1 VPSDDVDVG
10 WFYSLLSA
18 MAMIAQA
25 RRTSE
30 SARDGAAAS
39 ALGVDTDTYHIW

>member
-1 VPSDDVDVG
+1 MTSTTSAGFILFVVG
-10 WFYSLLSA
+10 DGHDGA
-18 MAMIAQA
+18 GA